1 MSQLVVLNL
10 GKGDCQQG
18 FSLVTAQLWLD
29 DNVTPMQLTGSLPPI
44 PTLDALYAR
53 WQNLY
58 IALYARRGWRR
69 LPDPMTLSR
78 TQLRQSFEHDLKDD
92 FELEADEHF
101 IADVSTS
108 AFKSLCQELQQQLNQ
123 WLNTDSFRPIDRQ
136 LRTRLSF
143 NDDVRVIITATDRRV
158 LRLPWHLWQLFEDYP
173 QAELG
178 LSLADYT
185 RSLKTNTTN
194 SSHHVRVLVILGNS
208 EGINLETDK
217 QLLAQLPQA
226 EVQFL
231 IEPTLAE
238 IQDQLWQ
245 SKWDILCFAGHSSSQ
260 GTGTIAINATEQ
272 LTLAQLKFALKKA
285 IERGLKLAIFNS
297 CDGLGLAWDL
307 ADLQIPQV
315 IVMREPIPD
324 RVAHEFLKY
333 FLVAFSSGQS
343 FYLSVREARERLQA
357 MESTFLCAT
366 WLPVICQN
374 PAELPPTWE
383 ELRGGK
389 SLPHSPEIATVPTPQ
404 REDQAHPSSAPRSFP
419 RLPALSILLSS
430 LVATSLVLAIRGLG
444 WLQPIELWSFDRLL
458 MLRPTELPDT
468 RLLIITLDEADIQA
482 QNDPERRGSLSD
494 QSLNR
499 VLQILE
505 RYQPRAI
512 GLDIYRDFPVSSQ
525 VPELKA
531 RLRQP
536 KRLVAICK
544 SRDAR
549 FDPTGVAP
557 PPELPESQIGFS
569 DFIPDPDGIVRRQ
582 LLTQAPDPAS
592 PCTTPYAFSTRLA
605 FRYLEQENIK
615 PSFNTA
621 GNLQLGSVELQRL
634 ATRTGGYQTLDARGN
649 QVMIH
654 YRSLPS
660 ARAIAPQI
668 SLTQFLRGQVNPNA
682 VKDRLVLIGVTANSG
697 ADQWSTPFGVSPSD
711 NVSGVMIQ
719 AHMIS
724 QLLSAVLDQRPL
736 IWTWHWMGEVL
747 WIWGWAI
754 AGGIIVSWGR
764 SRLYRGLAV
773 GVAMGILTASSV
785 VLLTRGGW
793 VPWIPAG
800 LSLGA
805 TSGILL
811 INPKKFRE

>member
-29 DNVTPMQLTGSLPPI
+29 NSVTPMQLTGSLPAI

-58 IALYARRGWRR
+58 AALYARRGWRR
-69 LPDPMTLSR
+69 LPDPNTASS
-78 TQLRQSFEHDLKDD
+78 TQLRQSFANNLGDD

-101 IADVSTS
+101 IADVSDS
-108 AFKSLCQELQQQLNQ
+108 AFKSLCHELQQQLNY
-123 WLNTDSFRPIDRQ
+123 WLNADSFRPIDRQ

-143 NDDVRVIITATDRRV
+143 NDDVRVIIAATDRRV

-173 QAELG
+173 RAELG

-185 RSLKTNTTN
+185 RSLKTSTANPSN
-194 SSHHVRVLVILGNS
+194 QVRILVILGNS

-226 EVQFL
+226 QTRFL

-245 SKWDILCFAGHSSSQ
+245 SGWDILCFAGHSSSQ

-272 LTLAQLKFALKKA
+272 LTLAQLQFALKKA

-333 FLVAFSSGQS
+333 FLVAFSNGQS

-357 MESTFLCAT
+357 LETTFLCAT

-374 PAELPPTWE
+374 PAELPSTWE
-383 ELRGGK
+383 DLRGGSLSHPSPPTPFNPAPGKDK
-389 SLPHSPEIATVPTPQ
+389 SNLSPVPHSLL
-404 REDQAHPSSAPRSFP
+404 
-419 RLPALSILLSS
+419 RLPPLPILFSS
-430 LVATSLVLAIRGLG
+430 VVATSLVLGMRWLG
-444 WLQPIELWSFDRLL
+444 WFQPMELWGFDRLL

-468 RLLIITLDEADIQA
+468 RLLIVTLDEADIQV
-482 QNDPERRGSLSD
+482 QNDPQRRGSLSD
-494 QSLNR
+494 QTLNQ

-512 GLDIYRDFPVSSQ
+512 GLDIYRDFPASSQ
-525 VPELKA
+525 VPGLKA
-531 RLRQP
+531 RLQQT

-569 DFIPDPDGIVRRQ
+569 DFVPDPDGIVRRQ
-582 LLTQAPDPAS
+582 LLTQSPDPAS

-605 FRYLEQENIK
+605 FRYLDQEKIT

-634 ATRTGGYQTLDARGN
+634 AAHTGGYQTLDARGN

-654 YRSLPS
+654 YRSLSS
-660 ARAIAPQI
+660 ARAIAPQV
-668 SLTQFLRGQVNPNA
+668 SLTQLLRGQVNSNA

-697 ADQWSTPFGVSPSD
+697 GDQWITPFGASPSD
-711 NVSGVMIQ
+711 NVSGVLIQ

-724 QLLSAVLDQRPL
+724 QLISAVLDQRPL
-736 IWTWHWMGEVL
+736 IWTWHWLGEAL

-754 AGGIIVSWGR
+754 AGGIVVSWGR
-764 SRLYRGLAV
+764 SRLYQGLAIV
-773 GVAMGILTASSV
+773 VTLSVLTVSSF

-793 VPWIPAG
+793 VP
-800 LSLGA
+800 
-805 TSGILL
+805 
-811 INPKKFRE
+811 